1 MGRNDAVMS
10 REKTG
15 AEKKQGAAGRSH
27 SGPQGV
33 AAELRHLIVDGAY
46 KAGARITERAVAE
59 KFGCTAAATR
69 EAFHLLEKQGAIAVS
84 ARRGARVI
92 DEEQAPQGEIFLVW
106 DRLRWLLGEELRRH
120 GASVNGDAPK
130 AAAGESRSQRLGAVE
145 ASLLRLGGLSHN
157 RRLAEAMARVA
168 LHVMIVAPGRFD
180 EIEASLA
187 R

>member
-1 MGRNDAVMS
+1 MS

-15 AEKKQGAAGRSH
+15 AEKKHSAAARGH
-27 SGPQGV
+27 TGPQGI

-59 KFGCTAAATR
+59 RFGCTAAATR
-69 EAFHLLEKQGAIAVS
+69 EAFHLLEKQGAIVVS

-92 DEEQAPQGEIFLVW
+92 DEEQAPPAEIFLVW
-106 DRLRWLLGEELRRH
+106 DRLRWLLGDELRRH
-120 GASVNGDAPK
+120 GAAVNGDAPQP
-130 AAAGESRSQRLGAVE
+130 AAGGSRAQRLGAVE
-145 ASLLRLGGLSHN
+145 ASLARLGGLAHN
-157 RRLAEAMARVA
+157 RRLAEAMARIA